1 MGKESSR
8 SKNREAVKRYRERHP
23 GLNAARARAYREA
36 NPEKAAATARA
47 CASNYY
53 YEHKEDPGF
62 SERARKTSRA
72 WYDNRFNNGGWA
84 LYRFINCR
92 DRNKKLG
99 LAPTDVTK
107 DYLLE
112 LFQKQGGKCYY
123 TKVPFRMQMG
133 IFTPSVDRKDPKQGY
148 YKSNIVLCLAGVNYA
163 KNDASVEEFT
173 EFLREIKEHL
183 DD

>member
-1 MGKESSR
+1 MDEESR
-8 SKNREAVKRYRERHP
+8 KRKNREACKRYRERHP
-23 GLNAARARAYREA
+23 GQAAVKQQAYREA
-36 NPEKAAATARA
+36 NPEKSAATARV
-47 CASNYY
+47 CSLNYY
-53 YEHKEDPGF
+53 YKHKETPGF
-62 SERARKTSRA
+62 LENNKKNSKA
-72 WYDNRFNNGGWA
+72 WYENRFKNGGWA

-112 LFQKQGGKCYY
+112 LFQKQGGRCYY

-173 EFLREIKEHL
+173 EFLREIKDHL